1 MKRAFTIIE
10 LLIYMGLLAGL
21 ITILGTVL
29 SQVIDVQ
36 LESQA
41 ISAVEQD
48 GRFILARL
56 NYDLHRVASVTTP
69 ASAGQTTS
77 SVTTNVGTYALSGDN
92 LQLDGQ
98 NLNSYDSAIT
108 NFTVTRL
115 GPLGVFPSFQVNLSL
130 QSRTTPLSGAVKTK
144 TLITTITLRDQ

>member
-69 ASAGQTTS
+69 ASA
-77 SVTTNVGTYALSGDN
+77 
-92 LQLDGQ
+92 
-98 NLNSYDSAIT
+98 
-108 NFTVTRL
+108 
-115 GPLGVFPSFQVNLSL
+115 
-130 QSRTTPLSGAVKTK
+130 
-144 TLITTITLRDQ
+144 